1 MNIIHLKE
9 VDSTNIY
16 LLDNADRFSNE
27 EMTVAVTDYQTAG
40 RGMGTNTWE
49 SEPDKN
55 LLFSILIHPTWLD
68 PYMQYIISMAHALS
82 LYDVLSSYSEDITIK
97 WPNDI
102 YWKERKIS
110 GTRIDGNISAG
121 KLSDMVIGTGI
132 NINQNTF
139 NGTAPNPVS
148 LTQITGKTY
157 DRQAILN
164 DIITR
169 FRHYLGIAHEEWTTR
184 KECKTIHSEYHRH
197 LFRKEGIHS
206 YEDANGQFDARL
218 VEVLPNGIMRLER
231 TDGTISEYEF
241 KEVKYCLEETNGN
254 K

>member
-16 LLDNADRFSNE
+16 LLNNADKFSNE
-27 EMTVAVTDYQTAG
+27 ETTVAVSDYQTAG

-55 LLFSILIHPTWLD
+55 LLFSILIHPIWLE
-68 PYMQYIISMAHALS
+68 PQMQYIISMAHALS
-82 LYDVLSSYSEDITIK
+82 LYDVLSSYSKDVTIK

-110 GTRIDGNISAG
+110 GTRIDGNIKAG

-132 NINQNTF
+132 NINQNEF
-139 NGTAPNPVS
+139 HGSAPNPVS
-148 LTQITGKTY
+148 LTQITGKAY
-157 DRQAILN
+157 NRQTILN
-164 DIITR
+164 EIIARFKLYLDI
-169 FRHYLGIAHEEWTTR
+169 AKSEWTIH
-184 KECKTIHSEYHRH
+184 KDCSTILTEYHKH
-197 LFRKEGIHS
+197 LFWKEGIHH
-206 YEDANGQFDARL
+206 YEDANGQFDAEFI
-218 VEVLPNGIMRLER
+218 EVLPNGIMRLKR

-241 KEVKYCLEETNGN
+241 KEVKYCLGN
-254 K
+254 

>member
-27 EMTVAVTDYQTAG
+27 EITVAVTDYQTAG

-55 LLFSILIHPTWLD
+55 LLFSILIHPTWLE

-82 LYDVLSSYSEDITIK
+82 LYNVLSSYSEDITIK

-102 YWKERKIS
+102 YWKKRKIS

-157 DRQAILN
+157 DRQVILN

-169 FRHYLGIAHEEWTTR
+169 FKHYLDIAKEE
-184 KECKTIHSEYHRH
+184 
-197 LFRKEGIHS
+197 
-206 YEDANGQFDARL
+206 
-218 VEVLPNGIMRLER
+218 
-231 TDGTISEYEF
+231 
-241 KEVKYCLEETNGN
+241 
-254 K
+254 

>member
-16 LLDNADRFSNE
+16 LLNNADKFSNE
-27 EMTVAVTDYQTAG
+27 ETTVAVSDYQTAG

-55 LLFSILIHPTWLD
+55 LLFSILIHPIWLE

-82 LYDVLSSYSEDITIK
+82 LYDVLSSYSKDVTIK

-110 GTRIDGNISAG
+110 GTRIDGNIQSG
-121 KLSDMVIGTGI
+121 RMSDMVIGTGI
-132 NINQNTF
+132 NINQSEF
-139 NGTAPNPVS
+139 NGSAPNPVS

-157 DRQAILN
+157 DRQTILN
-164 DIITR
+164 DIISR
-169 FRHYLGIAHEEWTTR
+169 FEHYLSIAKAEWTIR
-184 KECKTIHSEYHRH
+184 QDCSTILTEYHKH
-197 LFRKEGIHS
+197 LFWKEGIHH
-206 YEDANGQFDARL
+206 YEDANGQFDAEFI
-218 VEVLPNGIMRLER
+218 EVLPNGIMRLKR

-241 KEVKYCLEETNGN
+241 KEVKYCLGN
-254 K
+254 

>member
-9 VDSTNIY
+9 IDSTNIY

-27 EMTVAVTDYQTAG
+27 EITIAVSDYQTAG

-55 LLFSILIHPTWLD
+55 LLFSILIHPTWLE

-82 LYDVLSSYSEDITIK
+82 LYDVLSSYSKDITIK

-110 GTRIDGNISAG
+110 GTRIDGNIQSG
-121 KLSDMVIGTGI
+121 RLSDMVIGTGI
-132 NINQNTF
+132 NINQSEF

-157 DRQAILN
+157 DRQVILN

-169 FRHYLGIAHEEWTTR
+169 FKHNLDIAQKEWTIH
-184 KECKTIHSEYHRH
+184 KDCNTILTEYHKH
-197 LFRKEGIHS
+197 LFWKEGIHS
-206 YEDANGQFDARL
+206 YEDANGQFEAEF
-218 VEVLPNGIMRLER
+218 VEVLPNGIMRLKR
-231 TDGTISEYEF
+231 IDGTISEYEF
-241 KEVKYCLEETNGN
+241 KEVKFCLDGTNEN